1 MTLCRSRLRA
11 NLVSNSVNY
20 SLEIQKMFTVIHI
33 YNAPTCPD
41 ACARQPKFWPRLHKP
56 HRSMPL
62 SISQANAPGL
72 LVVGF
77 PVSVVISQN
86 HNYRMAWVG
95 KDVKVHSVTTHPP
108 KRASQDSIHPGLEW
122 LQGWGII
129 PPWMGHNTSTNG
141 SFAPP
146 PLPPRKKISVQHW
159 AEAMSVTDI
168 TEAWEQPYWHRKMN
182 AQEQRVQ
189 SWSCHTYIRQRFQ
202 THYHD
207 SSGTDRQL
215 QYK

>member
-141 SFAPP
+141 SFPP
-146 PLPPRKKISVQHW
+146 PKKISVQHW
-159 AEAMSVTDI
+159 AETMSVTDI

>member
-146 PLPPRKKISVQHW
+146 LPPRKKNIS
-159 AEAMSVTDI
+159 STL
-168 TEAWEQPYWHRKMN
+168 
-182 AQEQRVQ
+182 
-189 SWSCHTYIRQRFQ
+189 SWSHECHWHNWSMRTAILAQK
-202 THYHD
+202 D
-207 SSGTDRQL
+207 ECSGTTCTIL
-215 QYK
+215 ILPHLY

>member
-41 ACARQPKFWPRLHKP
+41 ACARQPKFWPRLHEL

-108 KRASQDSIHPGLEW
+108 KQASQDSIHPGLEW

-141 SFAPP
+141 SLPP
-146 PLPPRKKISVQHW
+146 PPPQKKYQFN
-159 AEAMSVTDI
+159 
-168 TEAWEQPYWHRKMN
+168 TELKPW
-182 AQEQRVQ
+182 V
-189 SWSCHTYIRQRFQ
+189 SLT
-202 THYHD
+202 
-207 SSGTDRQL
+207 
-215 QYK
+215 